1 MSGTNEHAPT
11 NVFDI
16 PQKLNMT
23 SDADAMIKMLQD
35 MADHADNPEG
45 FSQNEGDA
53 WRDGIE
59 AAIRTIRLGGWRDRP

>member
-1 MSGTNEHAPT
+1 MSGTNEHAAA

-16 PQKLNMT
+16 LQSLNKWA
-23 SDADAMIKMLQD
+23 SADAMIEALQD

-45 FSQNEGDA
+45 FNQNEGDA